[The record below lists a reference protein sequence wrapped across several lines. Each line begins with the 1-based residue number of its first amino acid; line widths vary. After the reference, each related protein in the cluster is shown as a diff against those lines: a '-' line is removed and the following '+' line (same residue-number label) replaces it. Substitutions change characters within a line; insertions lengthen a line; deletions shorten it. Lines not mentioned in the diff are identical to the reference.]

1 MSRLRAGEWL
11 AVVGAAAL
19 PVTLFLAW
27 FGVDLPQ
34 ETVQQRQF
42 GGGGVLNVLNTY
54 AVDSWGS
61 GWDALGWLVIV
72 IVLVAVACAAWLALA
87 NAAARPVAQLVA
99 ASVLTATA
107 GTLAFV
113 VLALRALVFQP
124 GPNDLVVVRYGAWLG
139 LLAAL
144 ILAVGGWWATK
155 DERTD
160 APESAYTPPEP
171 RPAPPPRLTET
182 HDRP

>member
-1 MSRLRAGEWL
+1 MSRLRAGEWTTV
-11 AVVGAAAL
+11 AGGAAL
-19 PVTLFLAW
+19 LVTLFLPW
-27 FGVDLPQ
+27 FDVEIPQ
-34 ETVQQRQF
+34 QTVQQRQF

-54 AVDSWGS
+54 AVDGWGS
-61 GWDALGWLVIV
+61 GWDALGWLIIV
-72 IVLVAVACAAWLALA
+72 IALAAMGCAAWLAIV
-87 NAAARPVAQLVA
+87 NAVNGPVAQTVA

-124 GPNDLVVVRYGAWLG
+124 GPNDIVVLRYGAWLG

-144 ILAVGGWWATK
+144 VLALGGWWAMK

-171 RPAPPPRLTET
+171 RPAPPPRLTES

>member
-19 PVTLFLAW
+19 LVTLFLPW
-27 FGVDLPQ
+27 FGVELPSAGEQ
-34 ETVQQRQF
+34 GR
-42 GGGGVLNVLNTY
+42 GSGALGVVGSYSTG
-54 AVDSWGS
+54 SWGS
-61 GWDALGWLVIV
+61 GWDALGWLTIGLALAA
-72 IVLVAVACAAWLALA
+72 IGCAVWLALA
-87 NAAARPVAQLVA
+87 NALNRPVAQAVA
-99 ASVLTATA
+99 AGVLTASI
-107 GTLAFV
+107 GTFAFV

-124 GPNDLVVVRYGAWLG
+124 GSNEIVTVRYGAWLG

-144 ILAVGGWWATK
+144 ILAVGGWWAIK
-155 DERTD
+155 DERTE

-171 RPAPPPRLTET
+171 RPPPPPRLTET

>member
-1 MSRLRAGEWL
+1 VSRLRAGEWTAAL
-11 AVVGAAAL
+11 GAAVL
-19 PVTLFLAW
+19 VVTLFLPW
-27 FGVDLPQ
+27 FGVQLPQ
-34 ETVQQRQF
+34 ETVQQQQF
-42 GGGGVLNVLNTY
+42 GGGGVLNLLKTY

-87 NAAARPVAQLVA
+87 TATARPVAQLVA

-113 VLALRALVFQP
+113 VVVLRALVFQP
-124 GPNDLVVVRYGAWLG
+124 GPNDLVVLRYGAWLG
-139 LLAAL
+139 LLASL
-144 ILAVGGWWATK
+144 VLAVGGWLAIK
-155 DERTD
+155 DDRTD

-171 RPAPPPRLTET
+171 RPPPPARAA
-182 HDRP
+182 

>member
-1 MSRLRAGEWL
+1 VSRLRAGEWL

-19 PVTLFLAW
+19 LVTLFLPW
-27 FGVDLPQ
+27 FGVEVPSA
-34 ETVQQRQF
+34 EQQDQ
-42 GGGGVLNVLNTY
+42 GTGVLNILHTY
-54 AVDSWGS
+54 STGSWGS
-61 GWDALGWLVIV
+61 GWDALGWLVIA
-72 IVLVAVACAAWLALA
+72 IVLAAIGCAAWLAFA
-87 NAAARPVAQLVA
+87 NAAGRPVAQSVA

-107 GTLAFV
+107 ATLALV

-124 GPNDLVVVRYGAWLG
+124 GPNVLVVVRYGAWLG

-144 ILAVGGWWATK
+144 ILAVGGWWAIK

>member
-1 MSRLRAGEWL
+1 VSRLRAGEWT
-11 AVVGAAAL
+11 AAVGAAAL
-19 PVTLFLAW
+19 LVTLFLPW
-27 FGVDLPQ
+27 FDVEIPRA
-34 ETVQQRQF
+34 EQQFR
-42 GGGGVLNVLNTY
+42 GGAILNILNTY
-54 AVDSWGS
+54 SEGTWGS
-61 GWDALGWLVIV
+61 GWDALGWFVIV
-72 IVLVAVACAAWLALA
+72 IALAAIGCAAWLAFA
-87 NAAARPVAQLVA
+87 NATGRPVAQSVA

-107 GTLAFV
+107 GTFAFV
-113 VLALRALVFQP
+113 VLSLRALVFQP
-124 GPNDLVVVRYGAWLG
+124 GPNELVVLRYGAWLG

-144 ILAVGGWWATK
+144 VLAVGGWWASK

>member
-11 AVVGAAAL
+11 AAAGAAAL
-19 PVTLFLAW
+19 LVALFLPW
-27 FGVDLPQ
+27 FGIEVPGAAGNLVNPFLADL
-34 ETVQQRQF
+34 T
-42 GGGGVLNVLNTY
+42 GT
-54 AVDSWGS
+54 S
-61 GWDALGWLVIV
+61 GWNTLGWVT
-72 IVLVAVACAAWLALA
+72 IVLALAAIGCAAWLAIA
-87 NAAARPVAQLVA
+87 NATGGPVAQAVA

-113 VLALRALVFQP
+113 VLALRVLVFQP
-124 GPNDLVVVRYGAWLG
+124 GPNQFIVVRYGAWLG

-144 ILAVGGWWATK
+144 VLAVGGWWATK

-171 RPAPPPRLTET
+171 RPPPPPRLTET

>member
-1 MSRLRAGEWL
+1 VSRLRAGEWL

-171 RPAPPPRLTET
+171 RPAPPPRLTG
-182 HDRP
+182 DP